1 MHKNNIYLAALLV
14 LPLFGMD
21 NETVVEDPIEGPGYE
36 IIDIKDFNYEIPK
49 STKN

>member
-36 IIDIKDFNYEIPK
+36 IIDIKGFMYEIAENN
-49 STKN
+49 KN